1 MDHYVYIIKGTK
13 HDNPNKTKHYIGY
26 TVDPKRRIMQHNR
39 IKKNGA
45 KSTAGYNWH
54 YVGLISNINDN
65 IEGLQIE
72 WRLKYSTKKT
82 NIISRI
88 DGFLEYLEKYNKPSP
103 NSQILDH
110 KILFSLNDE
119 LYNKIE
125 KKEGWT
131 NIIIINANNDDLQ
144 GNPGCSAPHPV

>member
-1 MDHYVYIIKGTK
+1 MNHYVYIIKGTK
-13 HDNPNKTKHYIGY
+13 LDNPNKTKYYIGY

-39 IKKNGA
+39 LKSNGA
-45 KSTAGYNWH
+45 KSTAGYNWN
-54 YVGLISNINDN
+54 YQGLISNINDN

-72 WRLKYSTKKT
+72 WHLKHSTKKT

-88 DGFLEYLEKYNKPSP
+88 NAFLEYLEKHNKPSQ
-103 NSQILDH
+103 NAGILDH
-110 KILFSLNDE
+110 KILFSLHDD

-131 NIIIINANNDDLQ
+131 NVIIINVSDNDLQ
-144 GNPGCSAPHPV
+144 GNPGCSF

>member
-82 NIISRI
+82 NIISKI
-88 DGFLEYLEKYNKPSP
+88 YGFLEYLEKYNKPSP

-131 NIIIINANNDDLQ
+131 NVIIININNNDF
-144 GNPGCSAPHPV
+144 

>member
-13 HDNPNKTKHYIGY
+13 HDNPNKTKYYIGY

-39 IKKNGA
+39 LKKNGA
-45 KSTAGYNWH
+45 KATAGYNWN
-54 YVGLISNINDN
+54 YVALISNINDN

-88 DGFLEYLEKYNKPSP
+88 DEFLKYLEKNNKASP
-103 NSQILDH
+103 NSEILDH
-110 KILFSLNDE
+110 KILFSLHDD

-125 KKEGWT
+125 KKEDWT
-131 NIIIINANNDDLQ
+131 NIIIINVNNNDLQ
-144 GNPGCSAPHPV
+144 GNPGCPAPHPV